1 MKTNTIHCQCGQRVK
16 TREVLRTDL
25 YERPNGKDYVYVK
38 FRCRYCKQIGETFV
52 PEGVFSW
59 EMFESPRDEMSDQ
72 EREAFA
78 KQTEI
83 SSTDVVDFHEF
94 LKDESVANL
103 SALTQTISTLNEL
116 QRSDAGKL
124 KKPIADKKPG
134 KNKKPL
140 KARGD
145 SPDSQNPFKK

>member
-1 MKTNTIHCQCGQRVK
+1 MKPKSIHCQCGQRVQ

-52 PEGVFSW
+52 PERAFSW

-72 EREAFA
+72 EREVFA
-78 KQTEI
+78 KQSEI

-94 LKDESVANL
+94 LKKES
-103 SALTQTISTLNEL
+103 SASLADLTKSLPAASTAS
-116 QRSDAGKL
+116 RVDSGAVKS
-124 KKPIADKKPG
+124 AVDKKTP
-134 KNKKPL
+134 KNK
-140 KARGD
+140 R
-145 SPDSQNPFKK
+145 PFKN

>member
-1 MKTNTIHCQCGQRVK
+1 MKTNTIHCQCGQRVR

-72 EREAFA
+72 ERENFA
-78 KQTEI
+78 NQSEI

-94 LKDESVANL
+94 LKDETAANL
-103 SALTQTISTLNEL
+103 TALTKTISNPAAS

-124 KKPIADKKPG
+124 TKPIVDKKSG
-134 KNKKPL
+134 KNKKRL
-140 KARGD
+140 KTRGD
-145 SPDSQNPFKK
+145 SPDSQNP